1 MRLPGAR
8 SLLARVCLTGL
19 LVAGLSG
26 SSLLTGV
33 AGLESSREAIPGD
46 DPTDLSAL
54 GPWARASMQVH
65 IPTPSGGYRAT
76 VVFPYD
82 GHDDA
87 TTGDPLAA
95 PGQHPAIVFG
105 HGYLGRV
112 EWYTATLHHLASWG
126 FVVLAP
132 HSALELFPDQE
143 SYVDDFSRALDW
155 LEAEDGRPG
164 SWLEGRLAHG
174 RYGASGHSMGGG
186 ASIVAAARDTRF
198 GAVANLAAADLRI
211 GAVEAVADLRV
222 PLLLVAAGA
231 DRVTRVDAHQR
242 RLFEAAGRGA
252 PGAAGAAGTA
262 RTTEPPDRPPVG
274 LAIIEGGG
282 HCGFLWSSALSDA
295 LCGVG
300 DIGRQRQM
308 ALSHRLLT
316 GWFLY
321 WLAGRKDLREAV
333 WPATPEPGITLE
345 WGGSPGAR
353 ATDPQAD
360 ALSTASRAASM
371 MWSVSM
377 PM

>member
-1 MRLPGAR
+1 MPLASGLLTPG
-8 SLLARVCLTGL
+8 LLALGL
-19 LVAGLSG
+19 LVPTLLASALLAAPAGSAW
-26 SSLLTGV
+26 SSEEATGD
-33 AGLESSREAIPGD
+33 APRAL
-46 DPTDLSAL
+46 PTDLSTL
-54 GPWARASMQVH
+54 GRWARASMQVNV
-65 IPTPSGGYRAT
+65 PTPSGSYRAT

-87 TTGDPLAA
+87 TTGHPLAA
-95 PGQHPAIVFG
+95 PGRHPAIIFG

-126 FVVLAP
+126 FVVVAP
-132 HSALELFPDQE
+132 HSALELFPDQG

-155 LEAEDGRPG
+155 LEAEDARPG

-186 ASIVAAARDTRF
+186 VSIVAAARDMRF
-198 GAVANLAAADLRI
+198 EAVANLAAAELRI
-211 GAVEAVADLRV
+211 GAVEAAADLRV
-222 PLLLVAAGA
+222 PLLLVAGGA
-231 DRVTRVDAHQR
+231 DRVTPVDAHQR
-242 RLFEAAGRGA
+242 RLFEAAGQ
-252 PGAAGAAGTA
+252 GAAGAARA
-262 RTTEPPDRPPVG
+262 REAPDRPPVG
-274 LAIIEGGG
+274 LATIEGGG

-300 DIGRQRQM
+300 DIGRHQQM

-321 WLAGRKDLREAV
+321 WLAGREDLHEAV
-333 WPATPEPGITLE
+333 WPATPESGLRLE
-345 WGGSPGAR
+345 WSGSP
-353 ATDPQAD
+353 ATGPQAD
-360 ALSTASRAASM
+360 ALSAASRAASM